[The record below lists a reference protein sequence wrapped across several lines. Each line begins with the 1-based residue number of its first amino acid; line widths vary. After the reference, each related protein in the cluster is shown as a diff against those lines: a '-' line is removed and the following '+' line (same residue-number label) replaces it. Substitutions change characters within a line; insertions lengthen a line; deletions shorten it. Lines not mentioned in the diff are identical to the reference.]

1 MLFNSGSYLQFFIL
15 VFIVNYLLGRT
26 TTPRHLFLLV
36 ASCYFYACWNNM
48 YLILILISTLIDY
61 IVSRSM
67 DGASDSHAKKL
78 LLVSI
83 FLNLT
88 LLGVFKY
95 YNFFIDS
102 AYDFFNKIGIPF
114 QYTSLKVLLPVGI
127 SFYTFQTMSYTI
139 DVYRKKMKAEKSFI
153 RFALFVAF
161 FPQLVAG
168 PIVRADTFLPQL
180 RKKYRITKK
189 QFMIGMGL
197 IWFGLLKKVIFA
209 DFFARYSDSFFSNI
223 ASSHNFLDIL
233 LGVYSFAFQIYFDF
247 SGYTDAAIG
256 CALLLGY
263 IIPINFLYPYSARSI
278 RDFWQRWHISLST
291 WVRDYLYIPLGGG
304 RKKKVRNTMI
314 TFGLSGL
321 WHGAAWH
328 FAIWGLYHG
337 VLAVFENFFKKKID
351 IKFPVII
358 RQLIV
363 FHIVCIGWILFRV
376 SSAGDIKWVFI
387 NNSPLNEIYYGQ
399 ILASILIIV
408 FYVLEI
414 ISERVTLKNWVFKQ
428 KYLAQISIHAL
439 IFLIIVVLGNFGNP
453 FMYFQF

>member
-1 MLFNSGSYLQFFIL
+1 
-15 VFIVNYLLGRT
+15 
-26 TTPRHLFLLV
+26 
-36 ASCYFYACWNNM
+36 M

-61 IVSRSM
+61 IVALKIERSS
-67 DGASDSHAKKL
+67 GPHTKRL
-78 LLVSI
+78 LLISI

-95 YNFFIDS
+95 YNFFVDS
-102 AYDFFNKIGIPF
+102 AYHFFNRIGIPF

-189 QFMIGMGL
+189 QFIIGVGL

-209 DFFARYSDSFFSNI
+209 DFFAIYSDNFFSNI
-223 ASSHNFLDIL
+223 ASPHNFLDIL

-263 IIPINFLYPYSARSI
+263 IIPINFLYPYSAKSI
-278 RDFWQRWHISLST
+278 REFWQRWHISLST
-291 WVRDYLYIPLGGG
+291 WMRDYLYIPLGGK
-304 RKKKVRNTMI
+304 RKRKTRNTII

-328 FAIWGLYHG
+328 FVIWGLYHG
-337 VLAVFENFFKKKID
+337 ALFVFENLIKIKIN

-358 RQLIV
+358 KQLII
-363 FHIVCIGWILFRV
+363 FHLVCIGWMLFRI
-376 SSAGDIKWVFI
+376 SSVRDIKWVFT
-387 NNSPLNEIYYGQ
+387 NNSPLNKIYYGQ
-399 ILASILIIV
+399 ILAGILIIV

-428 KYLAQISIHAL
+428 RYLTQVSIHAL
-439 IFLIIVVLGNFGNP
+439 IFLIIVILGNFGNP
-453 FMYFQF
+453 FIYFQF